1 LELNG
6 TYHLLVC
13 AGDINIFGKNINT
26 IKTEA
31 PLQTSREYGLEV
43 NTEKT

>member
-1 LELNG
+1 LNV
-6 TYHLLVC
+6 THQLLFYTD
-13 AGDINIFGKNINT
+13 DINIFGKNINT